1 MSEPERAHVI
11 RGRRCSSVLDDD
23 DLLWEILLRL
33 SPQPSSL
40 PRASA
45 VCKQWR
51 RLTTDPVFLRRFC
64 EHHREPPLLG
74 VFGCDKEN
82 IVFAPSLGPPDRI
95 PSVHFD
101 LGLRSGCVNL
111 LNRVLGCRHGRVLV
125 GDYVRK
131 QVIVCDPITGEQCRV
146 AVPLEFRRVRFCGA
160 VLCTAGDQGH
170 VHGACHSSPFK
181 VILVSMCCFHDERTL
196 ACVYSSETGAWGNLI
211 STTFPRFTWDAGSS
225 GLLVRNALYWL
236 CTNEDRILEFDLEKQ
251 SLAIITVP
259 PITMESWSCHIIQ
272 AEDDTIGFA
281 KLSGSHFQMWQR
293 NSNVHDVPT
302 WVLWKNIEICNILE
316 PPPHIDRSSTSILGY
331 SEDTD
336 EIFIWMEP
344 NKYLVQ
350 LKSMQSKRPKTN
362 YTSNYHAFT
371 SFYTPGVRAGRRTT
385 PK

>member
-101 LGLRSGCVNL
+101 LGPRRS
-111 LNRVLGCRHGRVLV
+111 VLGCHHGRVLI
-125 GDYVRK
+125 GDYIRK

-146 AVPLEFRRVRFCGA
+146 AVPLEFRRDHFCGA
-160 VLCTAGDQGH
+160 VLCAASDQGH

-181 VILVSMCCFHDERTL
+181 VILVSTWCYDDGRTR
-196 ACVYSSETGAWGNLI
+196 ACVYSSETGAWGNII
-211 STTFPRFTWDAGSS
+211 STAFPRFIWDAGWS
-225 GLLVRNALYWL
+225 GLLVGNALYWL
-236 CTNEDRILEFDLEKQ
+236 CGNADCILEFDLKKL
-251 SLAIITVP
+251 SLAIITAP
-259 PITMESWSCHIIQ
+259 PIPMESWSCHIIQ
-272 AEDDTIGFA
+272 AEDDAIGFA
-281 KLSGSHFQMWQR
+281 ALSYPRFQMWQR
-293 NSNVHDVPT
+293 NSNGHDVPT
-302 WVLWKNIEICNILE
+302 WVLWKNIEIHNILE
-316 PPPHIDRSSTSILGY
+316 LPHHIDRRSTGIYGY
-331 SEDTD
+331 SQDTD
-336 EIFIWMEP
+336 EIFILVEP
-344 NKYLVQ
+344 NNVYLVQ
-350 LKSMQSKRPKTN
+350 LRSMQSKRLHGIDCIMK
-362 YTSNYHAFT
+362 YHAFT
-371 SFYTPGVRAGRRTT
+371 SFCTPGNFSSIVLILSE
-385 PK
+385 